1 MPEVTF
7 DIQWPDG
14 SQDQFYSPSTVV
26 KRYFQIGETY
36 ELQDFVKRSRES
48 LNLASERVRQRYGSP
63 CPMAIAQ
70 LNRIET
76 KALKFDQEPTASVK
90 II

>member
-7 DIQWPDG
+7 NIVWPDG
-14 SQDQFYSPSTVV
+14 SQEQFYSPSTVV
-26 KRYFQIGETY
+26 NQYFQSGQIY
-36 ELQDFVKRSRES
+36 ELQDFVQRSRES

-63 CPMAIAQ
+63 CSMAIAQ

-76 KALKFDQEPTASVK
+76 KAIQFDQEPTAPIK
-90 II
+90 IM

>member
-7 DIQWPDG
+7 DIEWPDG

-26 KRYFQIGETY
+26 NQYFKIGETY
-36 ELQDFVKRSRES
+36 ELHDFVNRSRES

-63 CPMAIAQ
+63 CSMAMAQ
-70 LNRIET
+70 LLKIET
-76 KALKFDQEPTASVK
+76 KAIQFQEKTTAPVK

>member
-7 DIQWPDG
+7 NIVWPDG
-14 SQDQFYSPSTVV
+14 SQEQFYSPSTVV
-26 KRYFQIGETY
+26 NQYFQSGQIY
-36 ELQDFVKRSRES
+36 ELQDFVQRSRES

-63 CPMAIAQ
+63 CSMAIAQ

-76 KALKFDQEPTASVK
+76 KATQFDQEPTAPVE
-90 II
+90 IM

>member
-7 DIQWPDG
+7 DIEWPDG
-14 SQDQFYSPSTVV
+14 SQDQFYSPSTIVN
-26 KRYFQIGETY
+26 RYFQIGETY

-63 CPMAIAQ
+63 CSMAIAQ

-76 KALKFDQEPTASVK
+76 KALKFDEEPTAPVK

>member
-7 DIQWPDG
+7 NIVWPDG
-14 SQDQFYSPSTVV
+14 SQEQFYSPSTVV
-26 KRYFQIGETY
+26 NQYFQSGQIY
-36 ELQDFVKRSRES
+36 ELQDFVQRSRES

-63 CPMAIAQ
+63 CSMAIAQ

-76 KALKFDQEPTASVK
+76 KATQFDQEPTAPVK
-90 II
+90 IM

>member
-7 DIQWPDG
+7 NIVWPDG
-14 SQDQFYSPSTVV
+14 SQEQFYSPSTVV
-26 KRYFQIGETY
+26 NKYFQSGQIY
-36 ELQDFVKRSRES
+36 ELQDFVQRSRES

-63 CPMAIAQ
+63 CSMAIAQ

-76 KALKFDQEPTASVK
+76 KATQFDQEPTAPVK
-90 II
+90 IM

>member
-1 MPEVTF
+1 MPEVIF
-7 DIQWPDG
+7 DIEWPDG
-14 SQDQFYSPSTVV
+14 SQDQFYSPSTIVN
-26 KRYFQIGETY
+26 RYFQIGETY

-63 CPMAIAQ
+63 CSMAIAQ

-76 KALKFDQEPTASVK
+76 KALKFDQEPTAPVK

>member
-7 DIQWPDG
+7 NIVWPDG
-14 SQDQFYSPSTVV
+14 SQEQFYSPSTVV
-26 KRYFQIGETY
+26 NQYFQSGQIY
-36 ELQDFVKRSRES
+36 ELQDFVQRSRES

-63 CPMAIAQ
+63 CSMAIAQ

-76 KALKFDQEPTASVK
+76 KAIQFDQEPTAPVK
-90 II
+90 IM